1 MKGFSRIL
9 KIASLAAGLSLL
21 AVPAT
26 LVPQPAAAQD
36 AKIDLSQDGWW
47 LKPYKAK
54 KDWTIGVSYTDT
66 SISYI
71 AALQKAIQAKAKEMG
86 VKIIE
91 VDAKND
97 TNVELANVENLLQQK
112 IDLLLLEGASLKAS
126 VASIEAANK
135 ANVPVVHF
143 NILAEGGDYVTFVG
157 SNQIDSGIL
166 MGNKI
171 VDLYKELGK
180 PTLKGIYMRGIAGYI
195 TDEIRTQG
203 VKDTL
208 AKAGL
213 ADKVEWTEQYADFS
227 RSKAQSV
234 AESILAKSSD
244 YDFIIANGDDMILG
258 ALGAVKSAGL
268 LGKVRVFSSVDGL
281 PEVLDGIKNGEIVST
296 VFQNPEGQAQGG
308 IMAATMYLDGD
319 KDLPKQILIPFVLTD
334 KSNLDEIMAIA
345 NRVYGQ

>member
-1 MKGFSRIL
+1 MFG
-9 KIASLAAGLSLL
+9 AVAGWSPGLC
-21 AVPAT
+21 
-26 LVPQPAAAQD
+26 AAQ
-36 AKIDLSQDGWW
+36 AATVDLTKDGWW
-47 LKPYKAK
+47 HTPYKATK
-54 KDWTIGVSYTDT
+54 PWTIGVSYTDV

-71 AALQKAIQAKAKEMG
+71 AALQKAVQAKAKEMG

-97 TNVELANVENLLQQK
+97 TNIELANVENLLQQH

-143 NILAEGGDYVTFVG
+143 NIRAEGGQYVTFVG
-157 SNQIDSGIL
+157 SNQIDSGIA
-166 MGNKI
+166 MGKAI
-171 VDLYKELGK
+171 IGLYKELGK
-180 PTLKGIYMRGIAGYI
+180 PTLKGVYMRGIAGYI
-195 TDEIRTQG
+195 TDEIRNQG

-208 AKAGL
+208 KQAGID
-213 ADKVEWTEQYADFS
+213 DKIQWTEQNADFS

-234 AESILAKSSD
+234 AESILSKSSD

-258 ALGAVKSAGL
+258 ALGAVKAAGL

-281 PEVLDGIKNGEIVST
+281 PETLEAIKAGEIVST
-296 VFQNPEGQAQGG
+296 VFQNPEGQAEGG
-308 IMAATMYLDGD
+308 IMAATMYLDGV
-319 KDLPKQILIPFVLTD
+319 KDLPKEILVPFVLTD
-334 KSNLDEIMAIA
+334 KSNVEEIMKIA